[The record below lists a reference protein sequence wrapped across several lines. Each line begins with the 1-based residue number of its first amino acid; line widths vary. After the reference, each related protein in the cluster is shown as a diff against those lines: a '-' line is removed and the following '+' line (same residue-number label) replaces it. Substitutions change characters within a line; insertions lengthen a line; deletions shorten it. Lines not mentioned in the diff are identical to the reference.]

1 MFMFNNRRQKLQ
13 DEKYSPSHLAYL
25 KGLKMEKTQILLSQI
40 GLLIFLLVLW
50 ELAAHLKWIDPF
62 FTSRPTS
69 IVKLIVNLAKD
80 GSIFMHTGISLF
92 EAIMGFLLGTVLG
105 TLIAILL
112 WWSDFAARVFDPY
125 LVVLNALPKIALGP
139 IIIIWAGAGMR
150 GIIVTALTISLVVT
164 ILATYNGFKEV
175 DEEKIKMLKTFG
187 ATKLQILKKVVL
199 PANVPNMINTM
210 KINIGMSWVGVI
222 VGEFLVSKAGLGYLI
237 VYGGQVFRLDIVMA
251 GVIILAVAT
260 ALMYQFIARLENK
273 FLKWKQ

>member
-1 MFMFNNRRQKLQ
+1 MWSNTIPETSQNHYSESHLHYLKSLKRRRQKISFCQ
-13 DEKYSPSHLAYL
+13 V
-25 KGLKMEKTQILLSQI
+25 
-40 GLLIFLLVLW
+40 GLLILFLLLW
-50 ELAAHLKWIDPF
+50 EIAATLKWIDPF
-62 FTSRPTS
+62 FTSKPS
-69 IVKLIVNLAKD
+69 AIFVLIGNLAKD
-80 GSIFMHTGISLF
+80 GSIFMHTGISLY
-92 EAIMGFLLGTVLG
+92 EAIMGFILGTILG

-112 WWSDFAARVFDPY
+112 WWSDFVAKVFDPY

-164 ILATYNGFKEV
+164 ILATYNGFKDV

-187 ATKLQILKKVVL
+187 ATKLQILKKIVL
-199 PANVPNMINTM
+199 PASVPNMINTM

-260 ALMYQFIARLENK
+260 ALMYQLITLLEK
-273 FLKWKQ
+273 RFLKWKQ

>member
-1 MFMFNNRRQKLQ
+1 MSMYNKQKAKVRSQ
-13 DEKYSPSHLAYL
+13 SYSSSHLDYL
-25 KGLKMEKTQILLSQI
+25 KGIRLDKLKIQLSQV
-40 GLLIFLLVLW
+40 GLLIAFLVIW
-50 ELAAHLKWIDPF
+50 EVAAHLKWIDPF
-62 FTSRPTS
+62 FTSRPSS
-69 IVKLIVNLAKD
+69 IVALIINLAKD
-80 GSIFMHTGISLF
+80 GSIFIHTGISLF
-92 EAIMGFLLGTVLG
+92 EAIMGFLLGTVIG

-112 WWSDFAARVFDPY
+112 WWSDFAAKVFDPY

-139 IIIIWAGAGMR
+139 IIIIWAGAGMQ

-164 ILATYNGFKEV
+164 ILATYSGFREV
-175 DEEKIKMLKTFG
+175 DEEKIKMLRTFG
-187 ATKLQILKKVVL
+187 ATKLQILKKVVF
-199 PANVPNMINTM
+199 PASVPNMINTM

-260 ALMYQFIARLENK
+260 ALMYQFIARLENR